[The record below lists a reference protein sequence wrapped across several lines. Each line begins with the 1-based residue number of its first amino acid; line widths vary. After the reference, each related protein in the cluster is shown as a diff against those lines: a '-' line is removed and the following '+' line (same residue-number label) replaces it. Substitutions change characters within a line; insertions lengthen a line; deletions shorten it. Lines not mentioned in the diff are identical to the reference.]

1 MTTPRPALPPAPP
14 PALPPALPLGL
25 PPLGL
30 AARRSRVLGVVLR
43 DFAALRRSP
52 VRVFEIFFWPT
63 VELLLWGFV
72 TLFLRTQQV
81 PFVVTFLLGAVLLWQ
96 VLQKGSNEISIAFLE
111 DIWSRN
117 LLNVQVSPL
126 SSAEYLAGLVL
137 FSLGKVAV
145 AVTVMAGLAYAL
157 YGFGVTAIG
166 VGLVPFMGVLLVLG
180 WSLGLVGIAAVLRFG
195 ENAQVIA
202 WSLVFVVQPLAGI
215 FYPVSV
221 LPAPLQTVSWF
232 LPASHVFEGM
242 RTVLAGGAV
251 PWDRLAWAGAL
262 DVVYLAFTL
271 ALYAWALG
279 YARRQGK
286 LSRFGD

>member
-1 MTTPRPALPPAPP
+1 MTTLT
-14 PALPPALPLGL
+14 L
-25 PPLGL
+25 PPLGF
-30 AARRSRVLGVVLR
+30 AARRMRVLGVVRR

-52 VRVFEIFFWPT
+52 IRMFEILFWPT
-63 VELLLWGFV
+63 VELVLWGFV
-72 TLFLRTQQV
+72 TLFLQAQKV
-81 PFVVTFLLGAVLLWQ
+81 PFVVSFLLGAVLLWQ
-96 VLQKGSNEISIAFLE
+96 VLQKASNEISIAFLE

-126 SSAEYLAGLVL
+126 SSAEYLTGLVL
-137 FSLGKVAV
+137 FSLGKVAFAV
-145 AVTVMAGLAYAL
+145 AVMAGLALGL
-157 YGFGVTAIG
+157 YGFGVTSLG
-166 VGLVPFMGVLLVLG
+166 VGLVPFMGVLLALG

-221 LPAPLQTVSWF
+221 LPAPLQAVSWF

-242 RTVLAGGAV
+242 RTVMAGGAL
-251 PWDRLAWAGAL
+251 PWDRLAWAAGLNVA
-262 DVVYLAFTL
+262 YLAATL
-271 ALYAWALG
+271 GLFAWALR
-279 YARRQGK
+279 YARRHGK

>member
-1 MTTPRPALPPAPP
+1 MTAVTLEPRS
-14 PALPPALPLGL
+14 
-25 PPLGL
+25 L
-30 AARRSRVLGVVLR
+30 AARRRRVLGVVHR

-52 VRVFEIFFWPT
+52 IRIFEIFFWPT

-72 TLFLRTQQV
+72 TLFLQTQRV
-81 PFVVTFLLGAVLLWQ
+81 PFVVAFLIGAVLLWQ
-96 VLQKGSNEISIAFLE
+96 VLQKASNEISIAFLE

-126 SSAEYLAGLVL
+126 SSVEYLIGLVL
-137 FSLGKVAV
+137 FSLGKVAFAV
-145 AVTVMAGLAYAL
+145 AVMGVLAFVL
-157 YGFGVTAIG
+157 YGFGLTTLG
-166 VGLVPFMGVLLVLG
+166 VGLVPFMALLLVLG

-221 LPAPLQTVSWF
+221 LPGPLESVSWL

-242 RTVLAGGAV
+242 RTVMAGGGV
-251 PWDRLAWAGAL
+251 PWDRLAWAAAL
-262 DVVYLAFTL
+262 DVGYLAATL
-271 ALYAWALG
+271 GLFAWALN
-279 YARRQGK
+279 YARRHGK

>member
-1 MTTPRPALPPAPP
+1 MTTLT
-14 PALPPALPLGL
+14 L
-25 PPLGL
+25 PPLSWT
-30 AARRSRVLGVVLR
+30 ARRMRVLGVVRR

-52 VRVFEIFFWPT
+52 VRVFEILFWPT
-63 VELLLWGFV
+63 IELVLWGFV
-72 TLFLRTQQV
+72 TSFLHTQRV

-96 VLQKGSNEISIAFLE
+96 VLQKASNEISIAFLE

-126 SSAEYLAGLVL
+126 SSVEYLVGLML
-137 FSLGKVAV
+137 FSLGKVAFAV
-145 AVTVMAGLAYAL
+145 AVMAGLALAF
-157 YGFGVTAIG
+157 YGFGLGAVG

-221 LPAPLQTVSWF
+221 LPAPLQAVAWF
-232 LPASHVFEGM
+232 VPASHVFEGM
-242 RTVLAGGAV
+242 RTVMAGGAV
-251 PWDRLAWAGAL
+251 PWDRLAWAAAVNVG
-262 DVVYLAFTL
+262 YLAAAVGLF
-271 ALYAWALG
+271 AWALG
-279 YARRQGK
+279 YARRRGR
-286 LSRFGD
+286 LSRFGE

>member
-1 MTTPRPALPPAPP
+1 MSMSQASTLT
-14 PALPPALPLGL
+14 L

-30 AARRSRVLGVVLR
+30 AARRTRVMGVVRR

-52 VRVFEIFFWPT
+52 VRVFEIFFWPS
-63 VELLLWGFV
+63 VELVLWGFM
-72 TLFLRTQQV
+72 TLFLQAQRV
-81 PFVVTFLLGAVLLWQ
+81 PFAVSFLLGAVLLWQ
-96 VLQKGSNEISIAFLE
+96 VLQKASNEISIAFLE

-126 SSAEYLAGLVL
+126 SSAEYLTGLVL
-137 FSLGKVAV
+137 FSLGKVIFAL
-145 AVTVMAGLAYAL
+145 AVMAALALGL

-180 WSLGLVGIAAVLRFG
+180 WSLGLVGIAAVLRFA

-202 WSLVFVVQPLAGI
+202 WSIVFMVQPLAGI

-221 LPAPLQTVSWF
+221 LPAPLQAVSDF

-242 RTVLAGGAV
+242 RRVMAGGPV
-251 PWDRLAWAGAL
+251 PWDRLAWAAGL
-262 DVVYLAFTL
+262 DVVYLAATVGLF
-271 ALYAWALG
+271 AWALT
-279 YARRQGK
+279 YARRHGK
-286 LSRFGD
+286 LSRFGE

>member
-1 MTTPRPALPPAPP
+1 MTSLT
-14 PALPPALPLGL
+14 L
-25 PPLGL
+25 PPLSL
-30 AARRSRVLGVVLR
+30 AARRTRVLGVVRR

-52 VRVFEIFFWPT
+52 VRMFEILFWPT
-63 VELLLWGFV
+63 VELVLWGFV
-72 TLFLRTQQV
+72 TLFLQAQRV
-81 PFVVTFLLGAVLLWQ
+81 PFVVSFLLGAVLLWQ
-96 VLQKGSNEISIAFLE
+96 VLQKASNEISVAFLE

-126 SSAEYLAGLVL
+126 SSVEYLIGLVL
-137 FSLGKVAV
+137 FSLGKVVFAV
-145 AVTVMAGLAYAL
+145 AVMAGLAFAL
-157 YGFGVTAIG
+157 YGFGVTSMG
-166 VGLVPFMGVLLVLG
+166 VALVPFMGVLLMLG

-221 LPAPLQTVSWF
+221 LPAPLRAVAWF

-242 RTVLAGGAV
+242 RTVMAGGAV
-251 PWDRLAWAGAL
+251 PWDRLAWASAL
-262 DVVYLAFTL
+262 NVGYLAATL
-271 ALYAWALG
+271 GLFAWALS
-279 YARRQGK
+279 YARRRGR

>member
-1 MTTPRPALPPAPP
+1 MTTPLPS
-14 PALPPALPLGL
+14 LSL
-25 PPLGL
+25 PPLSL
-30 AARRSRVLGVVLR
+30 AARRTRILGVVQR

-52 VRVFEIFFWPT
+52 IRMFEILFWPT
-63 VELLLWGFV
+63 VELVLWGFL
-72 TLFLRTQQV
+72 TLFLQTQRV
-81 PFVVTFLLGAVLLWQ
+81 PFVVSFLLGAVLLWQ
-96 VLQKGSNEISIAFLE
+96 VLQKASNEISIAFLE

-126 SSAEYLAGLVL
+126 SSVEYLVGLVL
-137 FSLGKVAV
+137 FSLGKVVFAV
-145 AVTVMAGLAYAL
+145 AVMAGLAFVL
-157 YGFGVTAIG
+157 YGFGVTSLG

-202 WSLVFVVQPLAGI
+202 WSLVFVVQPVAGI

-221 LPAPLQTVSWF
+221 LPAPLQAVSWF

-242 RTVLAGGAV
+242 RTVMAGGAV
-251 PWDRLAWAGAL
+251 PWDRLAWASVLNAG
-262 DVVYLAFTL
+262 YLAATL
-271 ALYAWALG
+271 ALFAWALS
-279 YARRQGK
+279 YARRRGR

>member
-1 MTTPRPALPPAPP
+1 MTTLT
-14 PALPPALPLGL
+14 L
-25 PPLGL
+25 PPLSP
-30 AARRSRVLGVVLR
+30 AARRTRVLGVVRR

-52 VRVFEIFFWPT
+52 IRMFEILFWPT
-63 VELLLWGFV
+63 VELVLWGFV
-72 TLFLRTQQV
+72 TLFLQAQKV
-81 PFVVTFLLGAVLLWQ
+81 PFVVSFLLGAVLLWQ
-96 VLQKGSNEISIAFLE
+96 VLQKASNEISIAFLE

-126 SSAEYLAGLVL
+126 SSVEYLTGLVL
-137 FSLGKVAV
+137 FSLGKVAFAV
-145 AVTVMAGLAYAL
+145 AVMALLALGL
-157 YGFGVTAIG
+157 YGFGMTSLG

-221 LPAPLQTVSWF
+221 LPAPLRTVSWF

-242 RTVLAGGAV
+242 RTVMSGGAV
-251 PWDRLAWAGAL
+251 PWDRLAWAAGL
-262 DVVYLAFTL
+262 NVVYLAGTL
-271 ALYAWALG
+271 ALFAWALR
-279 YARRQGK
+279 YARRHGK
-286 LSRFGD
+286 LSRFGE

>member
-1 MTTPRPALPPAPP
+1 MTAATPPSAPQALT
-14 PALPPALPLGL
+14 L
-25 PPLGL
+25 PPLSL
-30 AARRSRVLGVVLR
+30 AARRMRIMGVVRR

-52 VRVFEIFFWPT
+52 MRMFEVLFWPT

-72 TLFLRTQQV
+72 TLFLQTQRV

-96 VLQKGSNEISIAFLE
+96 VLQKASNEISIAFLE

-117 LLNVQVSPL
+117 LLNVQVCPL
-126 SSAEYLAGLVL
+126 SSVEYLLGLVL
-137 FSLGKVAV
+137 FSLGKVAFAV
-145 AVTVMAGLAYAL
+145 AVMAGLAFAL
-157 YGFGVTAIG
+157 YGFGVTGLG
-166 VGLVPFMGVLLVLG
+166 VGLVPFVGLLLVLG

-215 FYPVSV
+215 FYPISV
-221 LPAPLQTVSWF
+221 LPAPLRTVAWF

-242 RTVLAGGAV
+242 RTVMAGGAV
-251 PWDRLAWAGAL
+251 PWDRMAWAAALNAVYLAATLALFAGAL
-262 DVVYLAFTL
+262 R
-271 ALYAWALG
+271 
-279 YARRQGK
+279 YARRHGR

>member
-1 MTTPRPALPPAPP
+1 MTS
-14 PALPPALPLGL
+14 LPLPHDMTL
-25 PPLGL
+25 APLSF
-30 AARRSRVLGVVLR
+30 AARRSRVLGVVRR

-52 VRVFEIFFWPT
+52 IRIFEILFWPT

-72 TLFLRTQQV
+72 TLFLRTQRV
-81 PFVVTFLLGAVLLWQ
+81 PFVVAFLLGAVLLWQ
-96 VLQKGSNEISIAFLE
+96 VLQKASNEISIAFLE

-126 SSAEYLAGLVL
+126 SSTEYLVGLVL
-137 FSLGKVAV
+137 FSLGKVVFAV
-145 AVTVMAGLAYAL
+145 AVMAGLAYAL
-157 YGFGVTAIG
+157 YGFGVTSLG
-166 VGLVPFMGVLLVLG
+166 VGLVPFMGVLLLLG

-221 LPAPLQTVSWF
+221 LPAPLQAVSWF

-242 RTVLAGGAV
+242 RTVMAGGAV

-262 DVVYLAFTL
+262 DVVYLGLTL
-271 ALYAWALG
+271 GLYAWALG
-279 YARRQGK
+279 YARRHGK